1 VTAGDLVAHV
11 ARFSRALRE
20 AAVRVS
26 VSDEVDAVDAL
37 TRVDLSDREEVRR
50 ALSIALKIG
59 PKQAAAFQALFERWW
74 ASAADR
80 PEGGRAEPPKP
91 IPVKRP
97 GRVPGR
103 SASFRELEAE
113 RPQGEAPSWS
123 REAVLR
129 RKSFDECG
137 PAELAA
143 MEALVEKL
151 VLRLATAR
159 SRRLVPTRG
168 RGKVDP
174 RRSFRAAVATDGEF
188 LRLARRARAIEE
200 ARLVVLC
207 DTSGSMDPHVRFVLA
222 FLLALK
228 KAARRTELFAFNTS
242 LVRLTPW
249 ISAARLRPT
258 LERLS
263 VGVPGWSGG
272 TRIGECLME
281 FVSRH
286 RDEMVGPKTVV
297 VIVSDGLDRGDTG
310 LVAKAMR
317 AIRSRAR
324 RVVWLNPLLSDPRYE
339 PTAKGMAAALPYVDV
354 LAPAHNLDSLERL
367 LPLLT
372 RTPGGPPRGP
382 TDERGKVPG
391 VSSPKT
397 PAPQPDSPSTA
408 T

>member
-1 VTAGDLVAHV
+1 VTAPDLVDHV

-20 AAVRVS
+20 ASVRTS
-26 VSDEVDAVDAL
+26 LSDEVDAVEAL

-50 ALSIALKIG
+50 ALRISLKIG
-59 PKQAAAFQALFERWW
+59 PREAAAFDALFERWW
-74 ASAADR
+74 SAAAGREREAR
-80 PEGGRAEPPKP
+80 PDPPRP

-97 GRVPGR
+97 GRVPEPAR
-103 SASFRELEAE
+103 APRELEVE
-113 RPQGEAPSWS
+113 RPQGDAPSWS

-129 RKSFDECG
+129 RKAFDECG

-143 MEALVEKL
+143 MEALVGRL
-151 VLRLATAR
+151 VLRFATAR

-168 RGKVDP
+168 RGRVDP

-200 ARLVVLC
+200 TRLVVLC

-249 ISAARLRPT
+249 ISAGRLRPT
-258 LERLS
+258 LERLAA
-263 VGVPGWSGG
+263 GVPGWSGG
-272 TRIGECLME
+272 TRIGECLAE
-281 FVSRH
+281 FAARY
-286 RDEMVGPKTVV
+286 RDEMVGPRTVV

-317 AIRSRAR
+317 SIRSRAR

-339 PTAKGMAAALPYVDV
+339 PTAKGMAAALPFVDV
-354 LAPAHNLDSLERL
+354 LAPAHNLESLERL
-367 LPLLT
+367 IPNL
-372 RTPGGPPRGP
+372 
-382 TDERGKVPG
+382 
-391 VSSPKT
+391 
-397 PAPQPDSPSTA
+397 AA
-408 T
+408 